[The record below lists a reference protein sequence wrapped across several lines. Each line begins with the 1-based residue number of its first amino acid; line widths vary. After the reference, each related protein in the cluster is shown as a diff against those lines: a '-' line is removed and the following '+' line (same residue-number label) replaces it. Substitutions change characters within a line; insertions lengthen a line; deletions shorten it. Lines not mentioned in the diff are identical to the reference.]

1 MGIFSKKKNKDDDRE
16 SVFRWM
22 TVEEA
27 LEYSKAG
34 TGATAESVTKLA
46 DELADQMKFLRTRQE
61 QTKYEFEEVSKYLS
75 DIRLLET
82 MSESNRALVT
92 DAARMIEGLD
102 NERISYQNG
111 KSMVTREQYKTMEMY
126 EKEIPRKIKELEK
139 QEEYLD
145 LVRDDMRNLEGEKG
159 SIGYVREQA
168 DEKRKFLVKLTY
180 GVIFL
185 VLLIFIILI
194 VLMDR
199 THKDFTIPFLLTG
212 IAGAAY
218 AAYFIHEYRNCGTQI
233 KKNDYMLN
241 RANVLLNKVKIKF
254 VNTTNAL
261 DYSYEKYGVNS
272 AREMRYIWE
281 NYRHEKAEEAR
292 YRKNSQL
299 LVGYEEN
306 LEKLLKEL
314 KFAKPEAWVSQ
325 PDVLINRGEL
335 ADFKDAVSNRRNKLK
350 AQIDFNIRQQ
360 DTTMNEIE
368 ALKNKYDRFRD
379 DINVIMKRN
388 EIY

>member
-1 MGIFSKKKNKDDDRE
+1 
-16 SVFRWM
+16 M

-34 TGATAESVTKLA
+34 RETTVESVTKLA
-46 DELADQMKFLRTRQE
+46 DELADQMQFLRTRQE

-82 MSESNRALVT
+82 MSESNRAMIT

-159 SIGYVREQA
+159 SIGYAREQA
-168 DEKRKFLVKLTY
+168 EEKRNFLVKLTY
-180 GVIFL
+180 GIIFA
-185 VLLIFIILI
+185 VLLIFIVLI

-199 THKDFTIPFLLTG
+199 TGKDFTIPFLLTG

-218 AAYFIHEYRNCGTQI
+218 AAYFIHEHRSCGTQI

-272 AREMRYIWE
+272 ARDMRYIWE
-281 NYRHEKAEEAR
+281 NYKHEKEEEMR

-299 LVGYEEN
+299 LAGYEEN
-306 LEKLLKEL
+306 LERLLKEL
-314 KFAKPEAWVSQ
+314 KFAKPDAWISQ

-350 AQIDFNIRQQ
+350 AQLDFNVRQQ